1 MPQEPEGQAGSSRDS
16 RRSLPTDL
24 VASMDRHVRSWCVK
38 SVPPRLIPPCLPTP
52 SQKPPNGSAWV
63 HEIKHDGYRLIARRD
78 GNRVRLFT
86 RRGYDWSGKYPRI
99 VDSLLSLRVR
109 SIIVD
114 GEAVWAGTDGKSHFD
129 QLHSRAHDD
138 QVFLYAFDMLE
149 LNGEDYRQYPLEK
162 RKAKLEKILA
172 RTQGMRF
179 SGHLD
184 GDGETIFQHACRM
197 GLEGIVSKRRDFPY
211 RSGRTKSW
219 VKIKNPG
226 SAAVLRI
233 QDGSW
238 YGAIHQ
244 SIILDERAQIRPI

>member
-1 MPQEPEGQAGSSRDS
+1 
-16 RRSLPTDL
+16 
-24 VASMDRHVRSWCVK
+24 MDRHACSWCEN
-38 SVPPRLIPPCLPTP
+38 SAAPRLHTPCLPTP
-52 SQKPPNGSAWV
+52 SQKAPSGSAWV
-63 HEIKHDGYRLIARRD
+63 HEIKHDGYRLIARKD

-114 GEAVWAGTDGKSHFD
+114 GEAVWAGKDGRSDFD
-129 QLHSRAHDD
+129 KLHSNAHDH
-138 QVFLYAFDMLE
+138 QVFLYAFDLLE
-149 LNGEDYRQYPLEK
+149 LNGEDYRQHSLEQ

-179 SGHLD
+179 SEHLD
-184 GDGETIFQHACRM
+184 GDGETIFEQACKL

-211 RSGRTKSW
+211 RSGRCKSW
-219 VKIKNPG
+219 VKIKNPE
-226 SAAVLRI
+226 SAAVLRV

-238 YGAIHQ
+238 
-244 SIILDERAQIRPI
+244 